1 MVNLRA
7 LEAAEMVNQVA
18 HCALQAAWEAEQ
30 LQTKPSQKFSEAIF
44 MILERCVWLQKP
56 IIEGAIDE
64 ETLKR
69 AKKEPKKNG

>member
-7 LEAAEMVNQVA
+7 LEAMESLNQVA
-18 HCALQAAWEAEQ
+18 HCALQAAWEVEQ
-30 LQTKPSQKFSEAIF
+30 LQTKPSKKFSESIY
-44 MILERCVWLQKP
+44 MILERCFWLQKP

-69 AKKEPKKNG
+69 AKEPKKNG